1 MKLGI
6 DYYFYVTSGREIIVN
21 AELKGIHVTEFE
33 PQLFTQNVLRHDIPA
48 QHYVGS
54 ASIDRGRTQKHPF
67 TIQYARVQPTPTTIS
82 YHFYSDAGFGSELS
96 WFCVHIRDG
105 DAYYAGSI

>member
-1 MKLGI
+1 M
-6 DYYFYVTSGREIIVN
+6 
-21 AELKGIHVTEFE
+21 ELKGIHVTESE

-67 TIQYARVQPTPTTIS
+67 YRSVCPGATYSNDNQLPLL
-82 YHFYSDAGFGSELS
+82 SDAGFGSELS

>member
-1 MKLGI
+1 M
-6 DYYFYVTSGREIIVN
+6 
-21 AELKGIHVTEFE
+21 ELKGIHVTESE

-54 ASIDRGRTQKHPF
+54 ASTGVERRSTPF
-67 TIQYARVQPTPTTIS
+67 TVQYARVPTTPTTIS

>member
-1 MKLGI
+1 M
-6 DYYFYVTSGREIIVN
+6 
-21 AELKGIHVTEFE
+21 ELKGIHVTESE

-67 TIQYARVQPTPTTIS
+67 TVQYARVPTTPTTIS
-82 YHFYSDAGFGSELS
+82 YHFYPTLASDRNCPGFVYTSETGMRITLAVFRATLQLQVTVAS
-96 WFCVHIRDG
+96 
-105 DAYYAGSI
+105 

>member
-1 MKLGI
+1 M
-6 DYYFYVTSGREIIVN
+6 
-21 AELKGIHVTEFE
+21 ELKGIHVTESE

-67 TIQYARVQPTPTTIS
+67 YRSVCQGATYSNDNQLPLLFRRWLRIGIVLVLCTHPRRGCVLRWQYLEL
-82 YHFYSDAGFGSELS
+82 HYSFRSP
-96 WFCVHIRDG
+96 RDPRTRKQT
-105 DAYYAGSI
+105 